1 MFVTWLIP
9 EALAQ
14 NLATV
19 IVGRFFDGFAGS
31 AFLAVAA
38 GSVVDLF
45 DPSEIDFPMM
55 IFSASP
61 FLGPVGGPVIG
72 GFINQFTSW
81 YAVTPPKMHCLVT
94 KKRDHAGAGPSTPSL
109 LCAANRYAYTLWK
122 HCLLPA
128 IYLGNALILIDIRKP
143 FRSSW
148 SLSS

>member
-94 KKRDHAGAGPSTPSL
+94 KKRGHAGAGPSTPSSSGVA
-109 LCAANRYAYTLWK
+109 LC
-122 HCLLPA
+122 LPRWYSSCPRHSTKSFLRRRPKRSA
-128 IYLGNALILIDIRKP
+128 KPLG
-143 FRSSW
+143 
-148 SLSS
+148 